1 MLLFAAD
8 LPDPLVGIAPLF
20 GDGGEDALDHLP
32 HVLDFVERARYQPV
46 ILPDEVHQVAE
57 RIVLLLVVGV
67 VADAHGFGVLVT
79 RQMIQCSLGQCP
91 LAADAVH
98 DLVVVA

>member
-32 HVLDFVERARYQPV
+32 HVLDFVERARHQPV
-46 ILPDEVHQVAE
+46 ILPHEVHQVAE

-67 VADAHGFGVLVT
+67 VADAHGLRALVSVEMFQNHFG
-79 RQMIQCSLGQCP
+79 QFP
-91 LAADAVH
+91 FAADAVH

>member
-8 LPDPLVGIAPLF
+8 LPDTLVGIAPLF
-20 GDGGEDALDHLP
+20 GDGGEDILDHLP
-32 HVLDFVERARYQPV
+32 HVLDFVERTRHQPV

-57 RIVLLLVVGV
+57 RVVLLLVVGI
-67 VADAHGFGVLVT
+67 VADALGLRALVSVEMVQNHFG
-79 RQMIQCSLGQCP
+79 QFSI
-91 LAADAVH
+91 AADAVH